1 MEHYILKGVT
11 DALFLVVQNFHNR
24 TANKNNAGVAPRG
37 VVYTLRSVLRG
48 YVYPHKHTLRCI
60 YIPQRGCFS
69 VCFLLRL
76 WKALND
82 EQADASTH
90 VFSFVV
96 NRKYYLFVWVKAD
109 NYKRTN

>member
-1 MEHYILKGVT
+1 MSSLAHFTVYLYT
-11 DALFLVVQNFHNR
+11 STWLFLCLFTV
-24 TANKNNAGVAPRG
+24 
-37 VVYTLRSVLRG
+37 
-48 YVYPHKHTLRCI
+48 
-60 YIPQRGCFS
+60 
-69 VCFLLRL
+69 
-76 WKALND
+76 KAVEGLED

>member
-1 MEHYILKGVT
+1 MKGVT

-24 TANKNNAGVAPRG
+24 TANKNIAGVTPRG

-48 YVYPHKHTLRCI
+48 LTMSSLAHFTVYLYT
-60 YIPQRGCFS
+60 S
-69 VCFLLRL
+69 
-76 WKALND
+76 LND

-90 VFSFVV
+90 AFSFVV

-109 NYKRTN
+109 NYK